1 MKKSP
6 LTEEEL
12 KEVELF
18 NSLPYDELVE
28 YVKNKPIVESKENVI
43 KDLNMTYEEFMAT
56 YDSVD
61 LTEYLGSLGMKLDTN
76 ERY

>member
-6 LTEEEL
+6 LTEEEI

-28 YVKNKPIVESKENVI
+28 YVKNKPILESKENVI
-43 KDLNMTYEEFMAT
+43 KDLDMTYEEFIST
-56 YDSVD
+56 YDAVD
-61 LTEYLGSLGMKLDTN
+61 LSHYLNSTSIKLDKL
-76 ERY
+76 